1 MDRHG
6 TKERRTQGVRTMRM
20 PRTRAQG
27 WIALAWL
34 AVVLGCSGP
43 HGEIRG
49 KAPAGAIATA
59 AMLRQAPP
67 RATVTVHGTMVE
79 KCPVAGCWF
88 ILQDGTGRV
97 RIDLK
102 SAGFVVTDLP
112 LGREVTVSGRLH
124 RASGGAGSADPEV
137 VATGARFE

>member
-1 MDRHG
+1 LFDA
-6 TKERRTQGVRTMRM
+6 QIVRTMSM
-20 PRTRAQG
+20 EKARARG
-27 WIALAWL
+27 GIPLTCL
-34 AVVLGCSGP
+34 TIVLGCSGP

-59 AMLRQAPP
+59 AMLRQVAP
-67 RATVTVHGTMVE
+67 RAPVTVRGTMVE

-97 RIDLK
+97 RVDLK

-112 LGREVTVSGRLH
+112 LGRKVTVSGRLH
-124 RASGGAGSADPEV
+124 RASADSGSADPEV